1 MVSSEW
7 RMGTP
12 NGPFAIRYGAAP
24 RQLSKCLKTLKTA
37 RAGYWIELAW
47 ISDRR
52 HVRFGSAPFCW
63 SLWMQQLRRVRVIK
77 PGLSWHVTG
86 SLGLDKLAA

>member
-12 NGPFAIRYGAAP
+12 NGPFAIRYRAAP

-37 RAGYWIELAW
+37 RPGYWLKLALIW
-47 ISDRR
+47 DPS
-52 HVRFGSAPFCW
+52 HVRLGSAPHPW
-63 SLWMQQLRRVRVIK
+63 E
-77 PGLSWHVTG
+77 
-86 SLGLDKLAA
+86 AASACH

>member
-47 ISDRR
+47 ISDRH
-52 HVRFGSAPFCW
+52 HVRFGSAPFGW
-63 SLWMQQLRRVRVIK
+63 SLWMRQLRRVPVIK
-77 PGLSWHVTG
+77 PGD
-86 SLGLDKLAA
+86 LGM